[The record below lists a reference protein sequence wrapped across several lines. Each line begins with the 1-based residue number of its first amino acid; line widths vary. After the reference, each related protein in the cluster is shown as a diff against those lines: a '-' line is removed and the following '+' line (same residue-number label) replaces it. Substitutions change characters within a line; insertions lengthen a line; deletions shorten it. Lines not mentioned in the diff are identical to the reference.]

1 MKNIRKSAVILI
13 ILLLVPINLIGCKTK
28 IKSNTDVKTKT
39 DSKPKVSAVESAKIM
54 ADITVKD
61 DREKSS
67 KFSFYEK
74 MLSNTSDMQKD
85 VFLSAIKKGFSNYG
99 VQINDD
105 QWNNVYNAYKD
116 SLKKVNITTS
126 KVTEDDKSAIVMVKT
141 TYIDFTSIRTQAAS
155 EAQQEVKAMQLTDI
169 NQAKQKYV
177 EVYANH
183 LISNFNSAQPSTD
196 TKSREFEF
204 NKDKAFNEWTPKNTT
219 DFETELIDMA
229 IGK

>member
-85 VFLSAIKKGFSNYG
+85 VFLSAIKKGFFKL
-99 VQINDD
+99 
-105 QWNNVYNAYKD
+105 W
-116 SLKKVNITTS
+116 
-126 KVTEDDKSAIVMVKT
+126 
-141 TYIDFTSIRTQAAS
+141 RT
-155 EAQQEVKAMQLTDI
+155 
-169 NQAKQKYV
+169 N
-177 EVYANH
+177 
-183 LISNFNSAQPSTD
+183 
-196 TKSREFEF
+196 
-204 NKDKAFNEWTPKNTT
+204 
-219 DFETELIDMA
+219 
-229 IGK
+229 